1 MICAFAAVIGVF
13 ALVNAKEKPIE
24 YSREELA
31 ELFEKY
37 PVSLLC
43 KEFDEKKVILI
54 LPDKSLERALVL
66 QNMSYNS
73 LYMSSMVIYMSGST
87 LYNDVEVM
95 CSEQS
100 AGSIC
105 MEGAVRTEAPASDA
119 KAVS

>member
-73 LYMSSMVIYMSGST
+73 LYMSGST

-100 AGSIC
+100 TGSIC
-105 MEGAVRTEAPASDA
+105 MEGAVRTEAEASDA
-119 KAVS
+119 EAVS

>member
-13 ALVNAKEKPIE
+13 ALVNAKEKTIE

-100 AGSIC
+100 TGSIC
-105 MEGAVRTEAPASDA
+105 MEGAVRTEAEASDA
-119 KAVS
+119 EAVS